1 MHFRFPQKI
10 LFKHC
15 DPAGIVFY
23 PRFFEM
29 INDAVEA
36 LFADVLGWPF
46 EAMHP
51 EHGVP
56 TAAMNV
62 QFKAPCRHGDRLAL
76 QVTVKAIGAS
86 SLTLKTQAIADE
98 TLRFEADHT
107 LVCVGP
113 EGRPTRWP
121 EGVRQKIH
129 GLMEG
134 QS

>member
-1 MHFRFPQKI
+1 MHYSFPQKV

-36 LFADVLGWPF
+36 MFSDLFDWPF
-46 EAMHP
+46 EVMHP

-56 TAAMNV
+56 TVAMNIH
-62 QFKAPCRHGDRLAL
+62 FKAPCRHGDQLEL
-76 QVTVKAIGAS
+76 QVRVEAIGTS
-86 SLTLKTQAIADE
+86 SLTLKTRAVGGE
-98 TLRFEADHT
+98 TLHFEADHT

-113 EGRPTRWP
+113 DGRPVRWP
-121 EGVRQKIH
+121 ESIRQKIM

-134 QS
+134 HS

>member
-1 MHFRFPQKI
+1 MHFRFPQKV

-36 LFADVLGWPF
+36 MFGDLLHWPF
-46 EAMHP
+46 EVMHP
-51 EHGVP
+51 EHRVP
-56 TAAMNV
+56 TAAISV
-62 QFKAPCRHGDRLAL
+62 QFRAPCRHGDRLDL
-76 QVTVKAIGAS
+76 QLTIKAVGGS
-86 SLTLKTQAIADE
+86 SLALNTRAVADGI
-98 TLRFEADHT
+98 LRFEADQT

-113 EGRPTRWP
+113 DGRPSRWP
-121 EGVRQKIH
+121 ENIRQKLV

-134 QS
+134 HS